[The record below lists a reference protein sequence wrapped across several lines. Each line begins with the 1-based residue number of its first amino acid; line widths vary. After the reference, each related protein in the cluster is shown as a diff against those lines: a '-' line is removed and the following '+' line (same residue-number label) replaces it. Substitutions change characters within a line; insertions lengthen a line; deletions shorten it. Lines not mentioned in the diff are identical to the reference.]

1 METQQSRQI
10 VTALAHRVDTGANAR
25 QIADAIISTWQE
37 IDAALSPILGRQGVG
52 LLYQRSLALVARS
65 HPWLTGICENAQAL
79 VPDALRA
86 AFARQTTATAAT
98 AGRDLFQAF
107 HEMLSSLVGP
117 PLAGRLLRFVLE
129 PDEPE
134 LPELASTGTSGMR
147 S

>member
-25 QIADAIISTWQE
+25 QIADAIVSTWQE

-52 LLYQRSLALVARS
+52 LLYQRSVALAART
-65 HPWLTGICENAQAL
+65 HPWLAGICENAHAL

-86 AFARQTTATAAT
+86 AFSRQTAAT
-98 AGRDLFQAF
+98 AAAAARDLLQAF
-107 HEMLSSLVGP
+107 HEMLASLVGP
-117 PLAGRLLRFVLE
+117 PLAGRLLRFLLA
-129 PDEPE
+129 PDEPQ
-134 LPELASTGTSGMR
+134 LPELAAVETSGMR